1 MPPGAP
7 IIKRILVYVEEHA
20 KELKKAYPSIAWTAD
35 KEGGYFV
42 VTGTVESLNRPV
54 QLVRK
59 EPKSPRRGTPR
70 LV

>member
-35 KEGGYFV
+35 KVGGYFV
-42 VTGTVESLNRPV
+42 VTGTVESLKQAGRAWLERNQKRHDV
-54 QLVRK
+54 
-59 EPKSPRRGTPR
+59 EHHD
-70 LV
+70 